1 MGGPRPGTRHQS
13 VFTDESKLDLNYIP
27 DHLPHRE
34 EELRFLR
41 LLFRFALENPEE
53 MSQRVLITGPLG
65 TGKTVLSQRLGLLL
79 EDEAW
84 RRGVRLRYVHVNCR
98 ELRGSL
104 FLILRR
110 VVKVLQPGFPGR
122 GYSPDEALEA
132 LMERLE
138 EEGCHLI
145 LCLDEVDALVEEE
158 PEALYKLT
166 RIQEARVGLPR
177 RLSLICI
184 TRRPETLARLDPSTL
199 STLQRN
205 ILRLRGYTKDQLLD
219 IVRER
224 ALLAFRPGAVS
235 PQSLELI
242 SELAAE
248 EGGDARYAIDL
259 MWRAGKYAD
268 RSYSP
273 LVLPEH
279 VRRAAVDLFP
289 ALRREVLHSL
299 TLHERLLL
307 LAIARYFKSSEEAY
321 ARVGEVAETYRV
333 ICEEYGEEP
342 RRTQLSRYLRTLGR
356 AGIISTRPSGAGGRG
371 RSTLISLKGVPAED
385 LEREVMRWL
394 EGEGGWVT
402 R

>member
-110 VVKVLQPGFPGR
+110 VLKVLQPGFPGR

-132 LMERLE
+132 LMEKLE

-235 PQSLELI
+235 PSVSGAHQRAGRRGGRGCPVRHRPDVEGWEVRGPLL
-242 SELAAE
+242 LASCLARARE
-248 EGGDARYAIDL
+248 EGGR
-259 MWRAGKYAD
+259 G
-268 RSYSP
+268 P
-273 LVLPEH
+273 LPG
-279 VRRAAVDLFP
+279 
-289 ALRREVLHSL
+289 S
-299 TLHERLLL
+299 
-307 LAIARYFKSSEEAY
+307 
-321 ARVGEVAETYRV
+321 
-333 ICEEYGEEP
+333 
-342 RRTQLSRYLRTLGR
+342 Q
-356 AGIISTRPSGAGGRG
+356 
-371 RSTLISLKGVPAED
+371 
-385 LEREVMRWL
+385 
-394 EGEGGWVT
+394 EGGPPLPDPA
-402 R
+402 